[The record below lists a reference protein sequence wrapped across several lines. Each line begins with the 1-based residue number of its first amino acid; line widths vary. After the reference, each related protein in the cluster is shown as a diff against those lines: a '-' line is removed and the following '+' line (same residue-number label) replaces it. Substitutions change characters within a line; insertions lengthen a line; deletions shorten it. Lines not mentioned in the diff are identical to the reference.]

1 MELTESQVHRQML
14 RIREGIFDN
23 YVIVD
28 DDSEAYTGELK
39 PEIKAIIHGSII
51 TDKVLSERRF

>member
-23 YVIVD
+23 YIIVD
-28 DDSEAYTGELK
+28 DDSEAYTGRVK
-39 PEIKAIIHGSII
+39 TRNQK
-51 TDKVLSERRF
+51 R